1 MFNNL
6 ALVFIGGGL
15 GSVLRFL
22 ITRFMTSRFEYGLPI
37 STLSVNVIGSLL
49 LGLFIG
55 FAHKNNWGESQYLIL
70 FTVGFCGGF
79 TTFSTFSY
87 ENIILLKQGDY
98 LMTILYTTLSL
109 GLGLSAAFLGIE
121 LSK

>member
-6 ALVFIGGGL
+6 VLIFVGGGL

-22 ITRFMTSRFEYGLPI
+22 ITRFMTDKFEFGLPLG
-37 STLSVNVIGSLL
+37 TLSVNLIGSLL

-55 FAHKNNWGESQYLIL
+55 FAHKNNWGESQLLIL

-79 TTFSTFSY
+79 TTFSTFTY
-87 ENIILLKQGDY
+87 ENILLLKQGDY
-98 LMTILYTTLSL
+98 AMTVLYASLSL
-109 GLGLSAAFLGIE
+109 GLGLAVAFLGIE